1 MKGREFVQII
11 CESNICTGCGACAA
25 ICPKGCIHMEADA
38 EGFLYPR
45 IDTDACI
52 GCGLCERTC
61 PVSAE
66 KPADSL
72 KQAYAAYH
80 KNPDV
85 RQSSSSGGIFTA
97 IAQYVIQKNG
107 VVFGARLDQ
116 SMRVVHGYTDTV
128 EGLSDFRGSKYV
140 QSEIGD
146 TYHQA
151 EAFLK
156 QGRLVLFSGTPCQIG
171 GLKAYLGKSYGN
183 LICQDIIC
191 HGVPAPLAW
200 KKYLEDQQRI
210 FGGKPVAA
218 FFRDKTFGWSNFSM
232 SIRFSNG
239 KSYLC
244 SMKQDSFMKAF
255 LMNYCLRDSCYQ
267 CAFKQEARQADI
279 TLADFWGINRIAPE
293 MNDDRGTSL
302 VLIHTEQGKTLFDEV
317 CDTLKS
323 MPVGWKASIDMNS
336 AMYASVARPP
346 RRDRFMKDLQKKHFM
361 PTVKRYCRQ
370 PVSEVLR
377 KHKESIRYLPNRV
390 LRKLLGPEKYDNL
403 RSAIKGK

>member
-1 MKGREFVQII
+1 MPQI
-11 CESNICTGCGACAA
+11 CTHDACTGCGACAGV
-25 ICPKGCIHMEADA
+25 CPKHCIHMEADA

-61 PVSAE
+61 PASAE
-66 KPADSL
+66 KTADSL

-80 KNPDV
+80 RNQDI
-85 RQSSSSGGIFTA
+85 RQSSSSGGVFTA
-97 IAQYVIQKNG
+97 IAQYVIQQNG
-107 VVFGARLDQ
+107 IVFGARLDET
-116 SMRVVHGYTDTV
+116 MGVIHGYADTV
-128 EGLSDFRGSKYV
+128 EGLSAFRGSKYV

-146 TYHQA
+146 AYRQA
-151 EAFLK
+151 KEFLK

-171 GLKAYLGKSYGN
+171 GLRSYLGKPYGN

-210 FGGKPVAA
+210 FDGKPVAA
-218 FFRDKTFGWSNFSM
+218 SFRDKTHGWSNFSI

-239 KSYLC
+239 KNYLRP
-244 SMKQDSFMKAF
+244 MKQDSFMKAF
-255 LMNYCLRDSCYQ
+255 LMNFCLRDSCYQ

-279 TLADFWGINRIAPE
+279 TLADFWGINWVAPQ

-302 VLIHTEQGKTLFDEV
+302 VLIHSEQGENLFVAVREE
-317 CDTLKS
+317 LEW
-323 MPVGWKASIDMNS
+323 MPVEWKASIDMNP
-336 AMYASVARPP
+336 AMCASVARPP
-346 RRDRFMKDLQKKHFM
+346 RRDRFMEDLKKKRFL

-370 PVSEVLR
+370 PVSALLK
-377 KHKESIRYLPNRV
+377 KHMGSIQYLPNRI
-390 LRKLLGPEKYDNL
+390 LMRLLGADRYEKL
-403 RSAIKGK
+403 KKVLKRQ